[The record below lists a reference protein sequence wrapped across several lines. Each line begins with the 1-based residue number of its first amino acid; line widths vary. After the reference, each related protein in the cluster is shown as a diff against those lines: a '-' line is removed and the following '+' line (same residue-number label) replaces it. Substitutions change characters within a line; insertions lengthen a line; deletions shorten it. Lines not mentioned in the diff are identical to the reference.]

1 MYFLSMFQSFPPG
14 QGQDEQPI
22 HPYIHHVRH
31 IVSYL
36 QLRLAGLGS
45 PGLLIQP
52 VEDRAVLLYDLGA
65 LELEPVL
72 LR

>member
-1 MYFLSMFQSFPPG
+1 MNN
-14 QGQDEQPI
+14 
-22 HPYIHHVRH
+22 PYIHTFTTFV
-31 IVSYL
+31 ISF
-36 QLRLAGLGS
+36 LRLAGLGS

-52 VEDRAVLLYDLGA
+52 VEDRAVLLYDLWA